1 MSPVQEND
9 TPSTQ
14 EEHGVGFK
22 DILWMCLSH
31 WYWYVISLA
40 ICCGL
45 GFYQIL
51 KTPKVYQRSATLM
64 IKDDNIGGST
74 GGDLGQQFSGMGFLK
89 SNTNIKNEV
98 ISISSPTLMYQ
109 VVERLGL
116 NVSYTVDG
124 AFYAKTLYG
133 PTLPVTF
140 SFPDLKDSE
149 GVSFHATVY
158 PDGKLELKDFDLGVL
173 DEDGE
178 KQAYKDLV
186 IKNFNQLDTVMS
198 PAGRIA
204 YAPNAAFTGK
214 ITEPMTINVD
224 RGSVQNAALAALDGL
239 TAEIP
244 EDWSSVIS
252 LTYTDVNIPRA
263 EDVLNTLIELYNE
276 NWIRDKNR
284 IAVSTS
290 EFIKERLGLIEEELG
305 GVDSEISSFKSAH
318 LVPDVDAAAQAYFQR
333 ATSATDEVI
342 QLNNRLSMARYIRNY
357 LANSANSFNV
367 LPANSGLEN
376 LNIEQQI
383 AEYNKMLLQRNNL
396 VQNSS
401 TSNPLVASMDTQ
413 LDGIRQ
419 AVLQSIDNYIVT
431 LNAGI
436 RAAQTNEAMASSRL
450 QANPTQARYLLSVER
465 QQKVKE
471 ALYLFL
477 LQKREENELSQA
489 FTAYNTRVITPP
501 TGANTPVSPNS
512 RTIMM
517 IAVLAGL
524 LIPTGIIYVLEMF
537 NTKVRGRRDLE
548 HLSVPFIGEIPLSY
562 HKRRGLELLRKARE
576 NEKDRRVVVVRKG
589 SGNTVNEAFRVIRTN
604 LELMTD
610 AEVTGAHTIMVTSAN
625 PGSGK
630 TFITMNL
637 ATVLAI
643 KDKKVCVVDLD
654 LRKASLSGFVNNPPV
669 GISAYLS
676 GHATLSDIM
685 VHRPV
690 EPPKR
695 IDPNNPPKDQ
705 FIDVIP
711 VGAIPPNP
719 AELLYS
725 PRLKTLLDQLRNE
738 YDYVLLDCPPVEIV
752 ADAKI
757 INRHADMTI
766 FVIRA
771 GLLERDMLPRIQELY
786 ENQRYHNIA
795 LILNGTDISH
805 MAGIGSR
812 YGYGYGYG
820 YGYHSKT
827 DDHSSAKTSKHSK

>member
-1 MSPVQEND
+1 MQEND
-9 TPSTQ
+9 NNSSQ
-14 EEHGVGFK
+14 VEQGVSFK
-22 DILWMCLSH
+22 DILWMCISH

-40 ICCGL
+40 VCCGFA
-45 GFYQIL
+45 FYQIL

-64 IKDDNIGGST
+64 IKDDNIGGSA
-74 GGDLGQQFSGMGFLK
+74 GGDVGQQFSGMGFLQA
-89 SNTNIKNEV
+89 NTNVKNEV

-109 VVERLGL
+109 VVKQLGL
-116 NVSYTVDG
+116 NVNYSVDG
-124 AFYAKTLYG
+124 PFYAKTLYG

-140 SFPDLKDSE
+140 SFPGIADEKT
-149 GVSFHATVY
+149 VKFHATLY
-158 PDGKLELKDFDLGVL
+158 PDGKAVLSDLEIGIAGVA
-173 DEDGE
+173 DDGD
-178 KQAYKDLV
+178 KPVYKDV
-186 IKNFNQLDTVMS
+186 TIANYNKLDTIDT
-198 PAGRIA
+198 PAGKIA
-204 YAPNAAFTGK
+204 YAPNASFTGK
-214 ITEPMTINVD
+214 IKEPMILNVS
-224 RGSVQNAALAALDGL
+224 RGSVQGAALSALNGL
-239 TAEIP
+239 KAEIP

-290 EFIKERLGLIEEELG
+290 EFIKDRLGLIEEELG

-318 LVPDVDAAAQAYFQR
+318 MVPDVEAAAQAYFQR
-333 ATSATDEVI
+333 ANTATDEVL
-342 QLNNRLSMARYIRNY
+342 QLNNRLGMARYIRNY
-357 LANSANSFNV
+357 LGNSANSFNV

-383 AEYNKMLLQRNNL
+383 SEYNKMLLQRNNL

-401 TSNPLVASMDTQ
+401 TSNPLVVTMDAQ
-413 LDGIRQ
+413 LDGLRQ

-501 TGANTPVSPNS
+501 TGANVPVSPNP
-512 RTIMM
+512 RAIMM
-517 IAVLAGL
+517 VAVLLGL
-524 LIPTGIIYVLEMF
+524 LLPTGVIYLIEMF

-548 HLSVPFIGEIPLSY
+548 HLSVPFIGEIPLGY
-562 HKRRGLELLRKARE
+562 HKRTGLQRLRKAHE
-576 NEKDRRVVVVRKG
+576 DEKDRRVVLVRKG
-589 SGNTVNEAFRVIRTN
+589 SGNTINEAFRVIRTN

-610 AEVTGAHTIMVTSAN
+610 ADSNGAHIIMITSAN
-625 PGSGK
+625 AGSGK
-630 TFITMNL
+630 TFVAMNL

-643 KDKKVCVVDLD
+643 KDKKVCVLDLD
-654 LRKASLSGFVNNPPV
+654 LRKASLSSFVNSPST
-669 GISAYLS
+669 GLSAYLS
-676 GHATLSDIM
+676 GHATLDQIL

-695 IDPNNPPKDQ
+695 IDPNNPPKDH
-705 FIDVIP
+705 FIDVLP

-725 PRLKTLLDQLRNE
+725 PRLKSLLDKLRTE
-738 YDYVLLDCPPVEIV
+738 YDYVLLDCPPVEVV

-757 INRHADMTI
+757 INRHADMTAFI
-766 FVIRA
+766 IRA
-771 GLLERDMLPRIQELY
+771 GILERDMLPRIQELY
-786 ENQRYHNIA
+786 DNQRYHNIA
-795 LILNGTDISH
+795 IILNGTDVSR
-805 MAGIGSR
+805 IGGLSSR

-820 YGYHSKT
+820 YGYHSKNK
-827 DDHSSAKTSKHSK
+827 SESK